1 MSKKKL
7 TFTQKDFLKEIGNIA
22 AGNAT
27 TAMSTLI
34 NERMTMDIPSV
45 KMITINELMEEI
57 GGPEKL
63 VVTNF
68 FRISGELPG
77 TVYFVLTL
85 EEAEFLI
92 KKVTMNDSMRI
103 FDCEDDIEP
112 NEMAISVLE
121 EVANIITGAYLSAI
135 SDFTQIK
142 MAASVPYLSIDM
154 AAATLVTGLIELS
167 NVTDYAITI
176 ESSLADGN
184 KKGMTSGQ
192 FLLIPDPPSIPKL
205 FRALGIE
212 ENE

>member
-1 MSKKKL
+1 MTDKKL

-27 TAMSTLI
+27 TAMSSLI
-34 NERMTMDIPSV
+34 NERIMMDIPTV
-45 KMITINELMEEI
+45 KMMTINELMDEL

-68 FRISGELPG
+68 FRISGEIPG
-77 TVYFVLTL
+77 TVYFVLTI
-85 EEAEFLI
+85 EEAEYLVKKMTMDETI
-92 KKVTMNDSMRI
+92 KL
-103 FDCEDDIEP
+103 FDNEDDIEP

-121 EVANIITGAYLSAI
+121 EISNIITGSYLSAI
-135 SDFTQIK
+135 SDFTNIK
-142 MAASVPYLSIDM
+142 MIASVPYLSIDM

-167 NVTDYAITI
+167 NVSDYAITI
-176 ESSLADGN
+176 ESSLADGTE
-184 KKGMTSGQ
+184 KGMTSGQ

-205 FRALGIE
+205 FKALGIE